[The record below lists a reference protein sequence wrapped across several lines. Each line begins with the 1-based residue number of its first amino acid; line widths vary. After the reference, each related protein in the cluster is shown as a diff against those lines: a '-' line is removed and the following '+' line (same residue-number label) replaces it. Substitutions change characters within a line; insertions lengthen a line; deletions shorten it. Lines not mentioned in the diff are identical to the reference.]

1 MAAFVPSPALFA
13 SRTVAG
19 RSSLPLAALPA
30 TPAVAPPRRWG
41 ATTPRCTAASPSS
54 PPPAAAEAKDETPLK
69 RFLNATPALGRLRLI
84 TSNRDACVMEAIA
97 TTDSL
102 FYAVGGPAKAEYANI
117 IDPSINLD
125 LHLKL
130 SGVAGARFE
139 TGVSRGGGGGTTYII
154 RVLGLDEDAVILSL
168 FMQWDKVASDVSE
181 ERVAAW
187 MALKEEYC
195 GPGNDTV
202 RFV

>member
-1 MAAFVPSPALFA
+1 MAAFVQSAPLFVFRTATAPS
-13 SRTVAG
+13 G
-19 RSSLPLAALPA
+19 LPSAVRPTA
-30 TPAVAPPRRWG
+30 PAVAPSRRPG
-41 ATTPRCTAASPSS
+41 AITPRCTAASPSS
-54 PPPAAAEAKDETPLK
+54 PPPAAEATNDETLLK

-84 TSNRDACVMEAIA
+84 TSNRDTCVMEAIA
-97 TTDSL
+97 TTDNL

-117 IDPSINLD
+117 IDPSINLH

-139 TGVSRGGGGGTTYII
+139 TGISRGGGGGTTYII
-154 RVLGLDEDAVILSL
+154 RLLGLDADAVILSL

-195 GPGNDTV
+195 GEGNDTV

>member
-1 MAAFVPSPALFA
+1 MAAF
-13 SRTVAG
+13 
-19 RSSLPLAALPA
+19 LPTPALPA
-30 TPAVAPPRRWG
+30 TQ
-41 ATTPRCTAASPSS
+41 AS
-54 PPPAAAEAKDETPLK
+54 EELTPLK

-97 TTDSL
+97 TTDAL
-102 FYAVGGPAKAEYANI
+102 FYAVGGPAKAEYANV

-154 RVLGLDEDAVILSL
+154 RVLGLDEGVVILSL
-168 FMQWDKVASDVSE
+168 FMQWDKTASDVSA

-187 MALKEEYC
+187 HALKDEFC
-195 GPGNDTV
+195 GADNDTV

>member
-1 MAAFVPSPALFA
+1 
-13 SRTVAG
+13 
-19 RSSLPLAALPA
+19 
-30 TPAVAPPRRWG
+30 
-41 ATTPRCTAASPSS
+41 
-54 PPPAAAEAKDETPLK
+54 
-69 RFLNATPALGRLRLI
+69 
-84 TSNRDACVMEAIA
+84 MEAIA

-154 RVLGLDEDAVILSL
+154 RVLGLEEDAVILSL

-195 GPGNDTV
+195 GQGNDTV

>member
-1 MAAFVPSPALFA
+1 MAAFVPLPALFA
-13 SRTVAG
+13 SRMATTRSG
-19 RSSLPLAALPA
+19 RPLATRPTAPG
-30 TPAVAPPRRWG
+30 VAPFRRRG
-41 ATTPRCTAASPSS
+41 TMTPRCTAASPSS
-54 PPPAAAEAKDETPLK
+54 PPPAAEAANDETLLK

-84 TSNRDACVMEAIA
+84 TSNRDTCVMEAIA
-97 TTDSL
+97 TTDGL

-154 RVLGLDEDAVILSL
+154 RLLGLDEDAVILSL
-168 FMQWDKVASDVSE
+168 FMQWDKVATDVSE

-187 MALKEEYC
+187 KALKEEYC
-195 GPGNDTV
+195 GEGNDTV
-202 RFV
+202 RFL

>member
-1 MAAFVPSPALFA
+1 MAAFAPSPALFA
-13 SRTVAG
+13 PRTAAG
-19 RSSLPLAALPA
+19 RSSLPLAARPA
-30 TPAVAPPRRWG
+30 APAVAPPRRRE
-41 ATTPRCTAASPSS
+41 AATPRCTAASPSS
-54 PPPAAAEAKDETPLK
+54 PPPPAAEANDATPLK

-130 SGVAGARFE
+130 SG
-139 TGVSRGGGGGTTYII
+139 
-154 RVLGLDEDAVILSL
+154 
-168 FMQWDKVASDVSE
+168 WDKVASDVSE

-195 GPGNDTV
+195 GQGNDTV

>member
-13 SRTVAG
+13 TRSGAG
-19 RSSLPLAALPA
+19 RSGLPSVARPAASV
-30 TPAVAPPRRWG
+30 VAPPRRRG
-41 ATTPRCTAASPSS
+41 AAAPRCTAASPSS
-54 PPPAAAEAKDETPLK
+54 PPPPAAAANDETPLK

-195 GPGNDTV
+195 GEGNDTV